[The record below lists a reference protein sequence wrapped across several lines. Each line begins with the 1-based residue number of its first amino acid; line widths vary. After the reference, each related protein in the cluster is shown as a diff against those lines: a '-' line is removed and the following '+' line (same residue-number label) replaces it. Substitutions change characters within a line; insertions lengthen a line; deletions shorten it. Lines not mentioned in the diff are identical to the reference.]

1 MTSLPDKVKKYYI
14 KPYDELYTYIDS
26 KLRKTTIPVPPRL
39 RRDKTAQLKN
49 ILLGKLAIAYN
60 IVDKELEKIINIVE
74 EIEKSNP
81 FYVEI
86 YRMITG
92 TEPGITAKKLRIAR
106 RNLRRI
112 YYEYRVNIKNSYSG
126 KEASGHFKAG
136 LGRILSFYRR
146 NDQLIQAIKKV
157 VVEIAKLPDI
167 SGDLMVIIAGMPQ
180 VGKSTIIRSLTNA
193 EPEIGNY
200 PFTTKNIIV
209 GHITVKH
216 LGKIT
221 LIDTPGL
228 LDRPQSMRNEIEN
241 KAILAI
247 KHLADKAVYVFD
259 PSPQS
264 YYTLNEQLRVYRE
277 VEELVGSENILPVI
291 NKIDITPKQLLE
303 KTHQSITR
311 ETGKKPL
318 LISALRGEG
327 LEELKNIL
335 IRFFME
341 KTQFPQQRLN
351 PENPPRLQRDNQT
364 LGEKF

>member
-1 MTSLPDKVKKYYI
+1 
-14 KPYDELYTYIDS
+14 
-26 KLRKTTIPVPPRL
+26 
-39 RRDKTAQLKN
+39 
-49 ILLGKLAIAYN
+49 
-60 IVDKELEKIINIVE
+60 
-74 EIEKSNP
+74 
-81 FYVEI
+81 
-86 YRMITG
+86 
-92 TEPGITAKKLRIAR
+92 
-106 RNLRRI
+106 
-112 YYEYRVNIKNSYSG
+112 
-126 KEASGHFKAG
+126 
-136 LGRILSFYRR
+136 
-146 NDQLIQAIKKV
+146 
-157 VVEIAKLPDI
+157 
-167 SGDLMVIIAGMPQ
+167 MVIIAGMPQ

-327 LEELKNIL
+327 LEELKSIL